1 MQTDLEGETP
11 CPSGERPV
19 LAGVRGESGA
29 EAARPLRILIVD
41 DHAMF
46 REGLAALIGQ
56 VDPLAEV
63 AHAAT
68 CRDAMAR
75 MAASPGFDVVLMDL
89 SFPGDVSGF
98 EALAWFRA
106 EHPGTPV
113 VVVSGAADASCVL
126 QAIQAGAM
134 GFIQKTASVDVLMR
148 ALALVLAGEAH
159 FPMTAI
165 LEIVDAKGRP
175 GPTPPAW
182 PDPSR
187 TRLKPPGENGP
198 GPDPDP
204 WNLTRREREIL
215 ALMVKGHPNKVIAV
229 LLDLQGDETV
239 RKHVSSILRK
249 MKVRNRVEAVVQVLA
264 LGIRLP

>member
-11 CPSGERPV
+11 CPPGGRPV
-19 LAGVRGESGA
+19 LAGERGEPGA
-29 EAARPLRILIVD
+29 ETARPLRILLVD

-46 REGLAALIGQ
+46 REGLAAVIGQ

-68 CRDAMAR
+68 CGDAMTR

-134 GFIQKTASVDVLMR
+134 GFIQKTASVDVLMH

-165 LEIVDAKGRP
+165 LELMGAQGRS
-175 GPTPPAW
+175 GPMPPML
-182 PDPSR
+182 PDPPR
-187 TRLKPPGENGP
+187 TRVASSGENGS
-198 GPDPDP
+198 DPDP

-215 ALMVKGHPNKVIAV
+215 ALMVKGHPNKVIAN
-229 LLDLQGDETV
+229 LLELQGDETV

-264 LGIRLP
+264 LDIRLP